1 MITLNMIVR
10 GLQTGIISL
19 VVDPNMEYGTV
30 CQIGDS
36 WFYFGGLTAEEENP
50 DEYKFHV
57 PFMDYAHDIYETLY
71 TLSQDPVLKYEY
83 DYYESILKKTVV
95 QLDTLLTLNICH
107 INKHTADVLTRM
119 ADNDEGFEGL
129 VVYAKDDVGFYL
141 YPATTPTFDVHDN
154 WPKGLRDICKLA
166 NEVSATIV
174 CLDRDGA
181 VVSGLIEYN
190 W

>member
-57 PFMDYAHDIYETLY
+57 PFMDYAHDIYETLCK
-71 TLSQDPVLKYEY
+71 LRLDSVLKHEY

-95 QLDTLLTLNICH
+95 QIDTLLTLNICH
-107 INKHTADVLTRM
+107 INK
-119 ADNDEGFEGL
+119 N
-129 VVYAKDDVGFYL
+129 K
-141 YPATTPTFDVHDN
+141 
-154 WPKGLRDICKLA
+154 
-166 NEVSATIV
+166 
-174 CLDRDGA
+174 
-181 VVSGLIEYN
+181 
-190 W
+190 